1 MTQPAVIITE
11 LDGALGVL
19 PASSGKLYAL
29 IGVSSAGPIDT
40 PATYARVKDVS
51 AAFGSGPLVEA
62 ACHYIDRYG
71 KPVILVRTGSSTPG
85 TVGAVSSVAT
95 GTSVVTV
102 DATPPATPADDYEL
116 MLKFVA
122 GGTVGTAGITYTTS
136 TDGGRTPGPV
146 TALGTATSIA
156 IAGSGGVSF
165 ELAAGTVV
173 AGDKHSAVAT
183 APQWNGT
190 ELKSALDALG
200 ATAASWDLVH
210 VVGALTASTFQDVD
224 DKITGLFPSGKYHGW
239 VGHCR
244 MPNAGE
250 SEALYLGA
258 MSTAFADKAS
268 KHGMLCA
275 GASKLSSA
283 VNGRKYRRPSSYVLA
298 ARNAA
303 VSEEVNIADV
313 NTGAL
318 SASIRDVNGN
328 PEEHDESVNPGLDD
342 ARFCVLRTID
352 GYQGV
357 YCNRPRLFAAAGSDF
372 QLMPYRRVI
381 NLAHAALRVYFIR
394 RLNHPILVDRTTG
407 FILESEA
414 LEIEAG
420 ALAVMRGEL
429 LVKPKASDCQFSLAR
444 NDNVLSS
451 KTLNGEA
458 RIIPLAYPEW
468 IYLNVG
474 YVNPALQVTAV

>member
-1 MTQPAVIITE
+1 MSQPAVIITE

-19 PASSGKLYAL
+19 PASAGKLYAL

-40 PATYARVKDVS
+40 PATFARVKDVS
-51 AAFGSGPLVEA
+51 AAYGSGPLVEA

-71 KPVILVRTGSSTPG
+71 KPVILVRTGNTTVG
-85 TVGAVSSVAT
+85 TVGTVTSTAT

-102 DATPPATPADDYEL
+102 DVTPPATPADDYEL
-116 MLKFVA
+116 FLKFIA
-122 GGTVGTAGITYTTS
+122 GGTVGTAGITYQTS
-136 TDGGRTPGPV
+136 LDGGRTLGPV
-146 TALGTATSIA
+146 TALGTATSIP

-173 AGDKHSAVAT
+173 AGDTHKAVAT
-183 APQWNGT
+183 APQWNNT

-210 VVGALTASTFQDVD
+210 VVGALTAGTFQDVD
-224 DKITGLFPSGKYHGW
+224 DKIVGLFASGKYHGW

-275 GASKLSSA
+275 GASRLSSA

-342 ARFCVLRTID
+342 ARFAVLRTWD

-357 YCNRPRLFAAAGSDF
+357 YCNRPRLFAPSGSDF
-372 QLMPYRRVI
+372 QIMPYRRVI
-381 NLAHAALRVYFIR
+381 NLCHAALRVYFIR
-394 RLNHPILVDRTTG
+394 RLNKPILVSKTTG

-420 ALAVMRGEL
+420 ALAIMRGEL
-429 LVKPKASDCQFSLAR
+429 LVKPKASECQFTLAR
-444 NDNVLSS
+444 NDNVLSN

-468 IYLNVG
+468 IYLSVG
-474 YVNPALQVTAV
+474 YVNPALQVSAV

>member
-29 IGVSSAGPIDT
+29 LGVSSSGPIDT

-71 KPVILVRTGSSTPG
+71 KPVILVRTGSSVPGAVG
-85 TVGAVSSVAT
+85 TVKSTAT

-102 DATPPATPADDYEL
+102 DVTPPATPDDDYEFT
-116 MLKFVA
+116 LKFIA
-122 GGTVGTAGITYTTS
+122 GGTVGTAGITYQTS
-136 TDGGRTPGPV
+136 LDGGRTPGPV
-146 TALGTATSIA
+146 TALGTATSIP

-173 AGDKHSAVAT
+173 AGDAHSAAAS

-190 ELKSALDALG
+190 ELKSALAALG
-200 ATAASWDLVH
+200 ASAASWDLVH
-210 VVGALTASTFQDVD
+210 IVGALVASTFQDVD
-224 DKITGLFPSGKYHGW
+224 DAIAGWFPSGKYHGW
-239 VGHCR
+239 VGHTR

-250 SEALYLGA
+250 SEASYLGA

-298 ARNAA
+298 ARNAS

-313 NTGAL
+313 NIGAL
-318 SASIRDVNGN
+318 SASIRDANGN
-328 PEEHDESVNPGLDD
+328 PEEHDETVNPGLDD
-342 ARFCVLRTID
+342 ARFAVLRTWD

-357 YCNRPRLFAAAGSDF
+357 YCNRPRLFSAEGSDF
-372 QLMPYRRVI
+372 SIMPHRRVI

-394 RLNHPILVDRTTG
+394 RLNKPILVDRTTG

-444 NDNVLSS
+444 NDNVLSN

-458 RIIPLAYPEW
+458 RVVPLAYPEW
-468 IYLNVG
+468 IYLSVG
-474 YVNPALQVTAV
+474 YVNPALQVVSV